1 MAEAIK
7 IAVRVRPFNPKETAA
22 NQQLCI
28 EMVSIFGPNFP
39 SSEILLRLRIKIVTE
54 LICPVKIDGRQS
66 HGQ

>member
-28 EMVSIFGPNFP
+28 EMVSLF
-39 SSEILLRLRIKIVTE
+39 VA
-54 LICPVKIDGRQS
+54 LI
-66 HGQ
+66 